1 MRSACFLPLQ
11 HKISFALLLEDGW
24 KGRKGK
30 RKGKRK
36 GTGTERE
43 GKERTGQDRIGQYMK
58 GNESKAKERM
68 GSKGK
73 EGKIH

>member
-30 RKGKRK
+30 RKGQIKREKNGKGRK
-36 GTGTERE
+36 GTD
-43 GKERTGQDRIGQYMK
+43 RTGQDRTRY
-58 GNESKAKERM
+58 ER
-68 GSKGK
+68 K
-73 EGKIH
+73 